1 MAFQI
6 SSDVFIWHCRYK
18 PSPSSPPQP
27 TPFSSSP
34 HDDPL
39 TPANLALP
47 GVFKCSLVFVSV
59 IDWEYVCVCVC
70 LHLLSISP
78 CTCVSRCVLAH
89 YGVMTYGG
97 QTRAPLEQK
106 TRQISQSSSC
116 FVAAMTSLSR
126 LMKDKVLNCSSIR
139 CCAHWITDTTLP
151 THVTERGSS
160 ALPIPSPI
168 CEH

>member
-59 IDWEYVCVCVC
+59 IDWEYVCVCV
-70 LHLLSISP
+70 SSSP
-78 CTCVSRCVLAH
+78 VHQPVYLCVSVCVGALRRDDLW
-89 YGVMTYGG
+89 GPNT
-97 QTRAPLEQK
+97 
-106 TRQISQSSSC
+106 
-116 FVAAMTSLSR
+116 
-126 LMKDKVLNCSSIR
+126 
-139 CCAHWITDTTLP
+139 CAT
-151 THVTERGSS
+151 
-160 ALPIPSPI
+160 
-168 CEH
+168 